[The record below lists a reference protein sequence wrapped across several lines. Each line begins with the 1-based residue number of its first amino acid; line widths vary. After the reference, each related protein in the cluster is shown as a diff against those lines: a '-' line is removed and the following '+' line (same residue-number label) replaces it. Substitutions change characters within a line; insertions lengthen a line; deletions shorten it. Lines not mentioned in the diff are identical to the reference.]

1 MILLFRKEDKFSYTD
16 KAPSVFPLISLPT
29 GQEGD
34 PTELND
40 FQWWAETSKWEAWLK
55 KNPRSWTAEAESYFQ
70 SAESLLVE
78 LEQADDFYRQFFNFQ
93 TTSLFSTGKISSLDD
108 FRDLYEAE
116 NTDAANSRYIRFTY
130 ALEALLKAGTLKTDL
145 ELDSLETGKKYAIV
159 IQPLDEGGNPVVGG
173 EQAIRFEKISARGKL
188 IIAKADYSI
197 PLDAEMPDSSANY
210 SNKILEFSRG
220 VMNVGIG
227 LLSLVLVKNMG
238 MSVGAALLFRKA
250 VRGIFRA
257 PRIAPVVAPPGR
269 WSAIKQFFTGNPLKN
284 KTISW
289 VNSAGEQ
296 ISVRNGVVYT
306 SKIPAAGSP
315 ITSRVATIVKAPAN
329 RMTLNRATVIAKG
342 GPQAAAKY
350 GATIVRT
357 AGKGAAR
364 GAGRAVAGLAGKV
377 LGPLTILQMGQQVY
391 NWFSTKQAP
400 RYGEVDDFAHKK
412 FQPGQIPIGTQI
424 TVCWTNDSGGGWA
437 SYVLATDTR
446 TTMNLLKVSDQNGLS
461 FFVLL
466 RVHSK
471 EMQKIVDDNELVM
484 LVFKSDASF
493 EHDWHDN
500 DDLEFETIAIKSIE
514 DLGEAT
520 LFGGYCTWEEMMDAY
535 NAAPDRKFFVPEK
548 APASY
553 EFNYQNPKGE
563 KINVSGKLM
572 SEELLETEG
581 IDDIFALLSEPENS
595 QTSESNVSFGSP
607 VLSFSNFNFL
617 LEKDEQDKKGK
628 KESSNLNP
636 TSEVEQDA
644 EKWLDEFSNS
654 EQIQAA
660 RTKHFQESDSSPY
673 SRVSLPIYRIFS
685 IKYVDPNIKDQAPTI
700 PYFVVGD
707 ESFSP
712 ALGDPV
718 VVEVTTE
725 DPIYNP
731 RFGLATYVPPS
742 QGPTGGKEQ
751 DSGGEDQIPPL
762 TRDKQGKK
770 DYLLTSPDDILI
782 KDRGRRLVIKD
793 KPTSDEEDVNIAEDF
808 LTDAQRQQLGLEDWK
823 TITKITLVY
832 DRERNPVKVILKNK
846 EAGPF
851 GDRVRKI
858 SRGQA
863 GFETAVKLAQEVKD
877 RVKYK

>member
-1 MILLFRKEDKFSYTD
+1 MILLFRKKDKFSYTD
-16 KAPSVFPLISLPT
+16 KAPSVFPLFSLPT
-29 GQEGD
+29 DLEGD

-55 KNPRSWTAEAESYFQ
+55 KNPRSLATEAESYFQ

-116 NTDAANSRYIRFTY
+116 NTDAASSRYIRFTY

-159 IQPLDEGGNPVVGG
+159 IQPLDEGGNPRVGT
-173 EQAIRFEKISARGKL
+173 EQAIRFEKISTGGKL

-197 PLDAEMPDSSANY
+197 PLDAEIPGSSANY
-210 SNKILEFSRG
+210 SNQLLEFSRG

-227 LLSLVLVKNMG
+227 LLSLVLIKNIG
-238 MSVGAALLFRKA
+238 GTLAGGLLVRKA

-257 PRIAPVVAPPGR
+257 RQIAPVVSPPGR
-269 WSAIKQFFTGNPLKN
+269 WSAIKQFFSGNPLKN
-284 KTISW
+284 KTIKW
-289 VNSAGEQ
+289 VNSAGQEV
-296 ISVRNGVVYT
+296 SVRNGVVYM
-306 SKIPAAGSP
+306 SRIPAAGSP
-315 ITSRVATIVKAPAN
+315 ITSRFATIVNAPAN
-329 RMTLNRATVIAKG
+329 RMALNRATVIAKG
-342 GPQAAAKY
+342 GPSAAARY
-350 GATIVRT
+350 GATIART
-357 AGKGAAR
+357 AGR
-364 GAGRAVAGLAGKV
+364 GAGRGVAGFATKALGWPLA
-377 LGPLTILQMGQQVY
+377 ILQTGQQVY
-391 NWFSTKQAP
+391 NWFSKNQAP
-400 RYGEVDDFAHKK
+400 RYGEVDEFASNK

-437 SYVLATDTR
+437 SYVIATDTR
-446 TTMNLLKVSDQNGLS
+446 TTMNLIKVLDQNGLS

-466 RVHSK
+466 QVHSK
-471 EMQKIVDDNELVM
+471 EMQKIVVDNELVM

-500 DDLEFETIAIKSIE
+500 DDLEFETIAIKSLE
-514 DLGEAT
+514 GFGEAT
-520 LFGGYCTWEEMMDAY
+520 YFGGYCTWEEMMDAY

-572 SEELLETEG
+572 SEEQLETEG
-581 IDDIFALLSEPENS
+581 IDDIFAILSEPENS

-617 LEKDEQDKKGK
+617 LEKDEQDKKEK
-628 KESSNLNP
+628 KEPSNLNP

-660 RTKHFQESDSSPY
+660 RTKHFEESDSSPY

-725 DPIYNP
+725 DPIYSP

-751 DSGGEDQIPPL
+751 DSGEEDQIPPL
-762 TRDKQGKK
+762 TRDKQDKK

-808 LTDAQRQQLGLEDWK
+808 LTDAQRQELGLEDWK

-863 GFETAVKLAQEVKD
+863 GFETAVELAKEVKD